1 MKNVT
6 MIAAI
11 GKNNDLIWKFKED
24 MQFFKEQTMGKPMA
38 MGYKTFYSL
47 RGGKPLPGRK
57 HIILTRRNIEEN
69 PQIIVVRSL
78 EELINYIEE
87 YKEEVMIIG
96 GASIY
101 KAMLEYADKLVLTE
115 IDAEDKEADAFF
127 PKFNKEEWNNEILS
141 EHEENN
147 IKYKHLVYKRK

>member
-1 MKNVT
+1 
-6 MIAAI
+6 
-11 GKNNDLIWKFKED
+11 
-24 MQFFKEQTMGKPMA
+24 
-38 MGYKTFYSL
+38 
-47 RGGKPLPGRK
+47 
-57 HIILTRRNIEEN
+57 
-69 PQIIVVRSL
+69 
-78 EELINYIEE
+78 
-87 YKEEVMIIG
+87 MIIG

-127 PKFNKEEWNNEILS
+127 PDFNKEEWNNELLS